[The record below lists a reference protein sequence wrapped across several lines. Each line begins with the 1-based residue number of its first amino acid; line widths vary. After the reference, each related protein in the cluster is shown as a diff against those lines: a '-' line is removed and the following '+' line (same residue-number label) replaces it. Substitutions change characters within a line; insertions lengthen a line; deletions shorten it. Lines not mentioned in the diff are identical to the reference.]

1 MGVSYD
7 RFREARP
14 LPRRYAALVYLMA
27 ATAGWALTLATFYG
41 AYIFLD
47 L

>member
-1 MGVSYD
+1 MGTWVNL
-7 RFREARP
+7 REATP
-14 LPRRYAALVYLMA
+14 VPRRYAALIYLLA

-41 AYIFLD
+41 AYIVLD

>member
-7 RFREARP
+7 RFRETEP
-14 LPRRYAALVYLMA
+14 MPRRYAALIYLVA

-41 AYIFLD
+41 AYVFLE

>member
-1 MGVSYD
+1 METWANL
-7 RFREARP
+7 REARP
-14 LPRRYAALVYLMA
+14 MPRRYAALVYVVA

-41 AYIFLD
+41 AYVFLD